1 MLSRIRTEAQSMSA
15 ISTGYWNQSRRP
27 LASFYF
33 VLPLIICYEFGSW
46 WLGDAAVRNG
56 ADIWMQ
62 QLLVSSGF
70 VGWLLLPVLTLTILL
85 AWHHATG
92 QPWRISSNVIY
103 TMVAE
108 SAVFA
113 LILLAIAHVQTNV
126 LSIAGIP
133 ASCEIPLDQLAH
145 DTFSRIVRYFG
156 AGVYEEL
163 LFRLMLIPLVMAA
176 VGLAIASRRIKIIAA
191 LFITSVLFAIAHYL
205 GPNGDHFDLA
215 SFSFRALAGAFFA
228 VLFIFRGF
236 GIAAGTHALYDMLV
250 GFPTP

>member
-1 MLSRIRTEAQSMSA
+1 MLSCIRNDSQAITA

-33 VLPLIICYEFGSW
+33 VLPLIICYELGSW
-46 WLGDAAVRNG
+46 WLGDSAVRNG

-62 QLLVSSGF
+62 QLLAGSGL
-70 VGWLLLPVLTLTILL
+70 VGCLLLPILTLSILL

-92 QPWRISSNVIY
+92 QPWKISSNVIY
-103 TMVAE
+103 TMAAE

-113 LILLAIAHVQTNV
+113 VVLLAVAHVQTNV
-126 LSIAGIP
+126 LSIAGIQT
-133 ASCEIPLDQLAH
+133 ACEIPLEKLAH

-163 LFRLMLIPLVMAA
+163 LFRLMLLPLAMAA
-176 VGLAIASRRIKIIAA
+176 VGLAIASRRMKIAA
-191 LFITSVLFAIAHYL
+191 ALTITSVLFAAAHYL
-205 GPNGDHFDLA
+205 GPYGDHFEVA
-215 SFSFRALAGAFFA
+215 SFSFRALAGLFFA

>member
-1 MLSRIRTEAQSMSA
+1 MLSRIRTEAQSMSV

-33 VLPLIICYEFGSW
+33 VLPLIICYELGSW
-46 WLGDAAVRNG
+46 WLGDDAIRNG

-92 QPWRISSNVIY
+92 QPWKISSNVIY
-103 TMVAE
+103 TMAAE
-108 SAVFA
+108 SAVLAFV
-113 LILLAIAHVQTNV
+113 LLAFAHVQTNV
-126 LSIAGIP
+126 LSIAGVSTP
-133 ASCEIPLDQLAH
+133 CEIQLEQLAH

-163 LFRLMLIPLVMAA
+163 LFRLMLIPLAMAA
-176 VGLAIASRRIKIIAA
+176 IGLAIASRSIKIVAA
-191 LFITSVLFAIAHYL
+191 LLITSVLFAAAHYL
-205 GPNGDHFDLA
+205 GPYGDHFDVA
-215 SFSFRALAGAFFA
+215 SFSFRALAGVFFA

-250 GFPTP
+250 GFPTS

>member
-1 MLSRIRTEAQSMSA
+1 MLSRIRNESQAITA

-33 VLPLIICYEFGSW
+33 VLPLIICYELGSW
-46 WLGDAAVRNG
+46 WLGDSAVRNG

-62 QLLVSSGF
+62 QLLAGSGL
-70 VGWLLLPVLTLTILL
+70 VGWLLLPVLTLSILL

-92 QPWRISSNVIY
+92 QPWKISSNVIY
-103 TMVAE
+103 TMAAE

-113 LILLAIAHVQTNV
+113 VVLLAIAHVQTNV
-126 LSIAGIP
+126 LSIAGLP
-133 ASCEIPLDQLAH
+133 TACEIPLEQLAH

-163 LFRLMLIPLVMAA
+163 LFRLMLLPLAMAA
-176 VGLAIASRRIKIIAA
+176 VGLAIASRSIKIAAA
-191 LFITSVLFAIAHYL
+191 LIITSVLFAAAHYL
-205 GPNGDHFDLA
+205 GPYGDHFDVA
-215 SFSFRALAGAFFA
+215 SFSFRALAGIFFA

-250 GFPTP
+250 GFPAP

>member
-1 MLSRIRTEAQSMSA
+1 MLSCIRNESQTITA

-33 VLPLIICYEFGSW
+33 VLPFIICYELGSW
-46 WLGDAAVRNG
+46 WLGDSAVRNG

-62 QLLVSSGF
+62 QLLAGSGL
-70 VGWLLLPVLTLTILL
+70 VGWLLLPILTLSILL

-92 QPWRISSNVIY
+92 QPWKISSNVIY
-103 TMVAE
+103 TMAAE

-113 LILLAIAHVQTNV
+113 VVLLAIAHVQTNV
-126 LSIAGIP
+126 LSIAGVP
-133 ASCEIPLDQLAH
+133 TACEIQLEQLAH

-163 LFRLMLIPLVMAA
+163 LFRLMLLPLAMAA
-176 VGLAIASRRIKIIAA
+176 VGLAIASRRVKVAAA
-191 LFITSVLFAIAHYL
+191 LIITSVLFAAAHYL
-205 GPNGDHFDLA
+205 GPYGDHFDVA
-215 SFSFRALAGAFFA
+215 SFSFRAMAGLFFA

-250 GFPTP
+250 GFPAP

>member
-1 MLSRIRTEAQSMSA
+1 MFSRIRNESQAMTA

-33 VLPLIICYEFGSW
+33 VLPLIICYELGSW
-46 WLGDAAVRNG
+46 WLGDSAVRNG

-62 QLLVSSGF
+62 QLLAGSGL
-70 VGWLLLPVLTLTILL
+70 VGWLLLPILTLSILL

-92 QPWRISSNVIY
+92 QPWKISSNVIY
-103 TMVAE
+103 TMAAE

-113 LILLAIAHVQTNV
+113 VFLLAIAHVQANV
-126 LSIAGIP
+126 LSIAGVP
-133 ASCEIPLDQLAH
+133 TACKIPLEQLAH

-163 LFRLMLIPLVMAA
+163 LFRLMLLPLAMAA
-176 VGLAIASRRIKIIAA
+176 VGLAIASRRIKIATA
-191 LFITSVLFAIAHYL
+191 LIITSVLFAAAHYL
-205 GPNGDHFDLA
+205 GPYGDHFDVA
-215 SFSFRALAGAFFA
+215 SFSFRALAGLFFA
-228 VLFIFRGF
+228 ALFIFRGF

-250 GFPTP
+250 GFPAP